1 MGDESLDDAWSGAL
15 DGQASAETGDSGP
28 SGDDWSAAMT
38 KGDAGGGAQASGDD
52 PGGGGS
58 AADGESQ
65 NFDFLLDI
73 PLELKVELGHTD
85 MIINKM
91 LQLTQGSVVELNKAA
106 GESVAIYVNDKL
118 LGKGEVIVVNERF
131 GVRITEI
138 ISQADRIKNMG

>member
-1 MGDESLDDAWSGAL
+1 MGDESLDDAWSDAL
-15 DGQASAETGDSGP
+15 DGQTSAEAVDSGP
-28 SGDDWSAAMT
+28 SGDDWAAAMT
-38 KGDAGGGAQASGDD
+38 KGDAGGDAQASGDD
-52 PGGGGS
+52 PGGGS
-58 AADGESQ
+58 AAGGESQ
-65 NFDFLLDI
+65 NLDFLLDI

-106 GESVAIYVNDKL
+106 GESVEIYVNDKL

>member
-1 MGDESLDDAWSGAL
+1 MGDESLDDAWSDAL
-15 DGQASAETGDSGP
+15 DGQTSAEAVDSGP
-28 SGDDWSAAMT
+28 SGDDWAAAMT
-38 KGDAGGGAQASGDD
+38 KGDAGGDAQASGDD
-52 PGGGGS
+52 PGGGS

-65 NFDFLLDI
+65 NLDFLLDI

>member
-1 MGDESLDDAWSGAL
+1 MGDESLDDAWSDTL
-15 DGQASAETGDSGP
+15 DEQAPAETGDSGP
-28 SGDDWSAAMT
+28 SGDDWAAAMT
-38 KGDAGGGAQASGDD
+38 KGDAGGGAQASGND

-58 AADGESQ
+58 AAVGESQ

-106 GESVAIYVNDKL
+106 GESVEIYVNDKL

>member
-15 DGQASAETGDSGP
+15 DEQASAETGDSGP
-28 SGDDWSAAMT
+28 SGDDWAAAMT

-52 PGGGGS
+52 PGGGS
-58 AADGESQ
+58 AAGGESQ
-65 NFDFLLDI
+65 NLDFLLDI

>member
-1 MGDESLDDAWSGAL
+1 MGDESLDDAWSDAL
-15 DGQASAETGDSGP
+15 DGQTSAEAVDSGP
-28 SGDDWSAAMT
+28 SGDDWAAAMT
-38 KGDAGGGAQASGDD
+38 KGDAGGDAQASGDD
-52 PGGGGS
+52 PGGGS
-58 AADGESQ
+58 AAGGESQ
-65 NFDFLLDI
+65 NLDFLLDI